1 MNKNIYSLAFM
12 RAHDIILI
20 ADCNQKIVDANPA
33 CCHTLKYSQED
44 LLTMDI
50 SEVFADQ
57 KEGLKF
63 SKEICKANV
72 VVDNKEHEFKT
83 KDGKAFPVLIN
94 ADKLDEETN
103 TFMLVAKDVS
113 NFNKQKEN
121 YFTKKEMMVLGKMAQ
136 NVAHDLKNPLNNIFL
151 GLHQFRS
158 VLPEENEE
166 VGFYLNFLEKNSRR
180 INELISSSLSAES
193 ILQLHK
199 EQLDLNELVNE
210 AAKNAADK
218 IQTSNIILNLDLAD
232 RPFQF
237 KLDKE
242 KMLMALDNLIVNAIE
257 SVPEDDG
264 IIYIKTSQ
272 KNGKAALVI
281 SDNGHG
287 IPAAD
292 IRNIY
297 DPYFSTKSKR
307 MGLGLVNTEQILN
320 AHEVEMEVQSEIGK
334 GSTFTLYF

>member
-20 ADCNQKIVDANPA
+20 ADCNQKIIDANPA
-33 CCHTLKYSQED
+33 ACRRLGFSRED
-44 LLTMDI
+44 LSTMNI
-50 SEVFADQ
+50 SQVFSSHND
-57 KEGLKF
+57 GLKF
-63 SKEICKANV
+63 CKDICKTNV
-72 VVDNKEHEFKT
+72 VVDNKKYMFKT
-83 KDGKAFPVLIN
+83 GDGKSFPVLVDANKI
-94 ADKLDEETN
+94 DDETEI
-103 TFMLVAKDVS
+103 FMVVAKDIS
-113 NFNKQKEN
+113 SYNQEQEN
-121 YFTKKEMMVLGKMAQ
+121 HFTKKEMMVLGKMAQ

-158 VLPEENEE
+158 VIPEGNEE
-166 VGFYLNFLEKNSRR
+166 ARFYLDFLEKNSRR

-193 ILQLHK
+193 VLQLHK

-210 AAKNAADK
+210 AAEKASDK
-218 IQTSNIILNLDLAD
+218 IQMSNIILNLDLSD
-232 RPFQF
+232 RPFHF

-257 SVPEDDG
+257 SVPENDG
-264 IIYIKTSQ
+264 IIYIKTGQ

-292 IRNIY
+292 LRNIY
-297 DPYFSTKSKR
+297 DSNFTTKSKS
-307 MGLGLVNTEQILN
+307 MGLGLANTEQILN
-320 AHEVEMEVQSEIGK
+320 AHEVEMDVQSEIGR